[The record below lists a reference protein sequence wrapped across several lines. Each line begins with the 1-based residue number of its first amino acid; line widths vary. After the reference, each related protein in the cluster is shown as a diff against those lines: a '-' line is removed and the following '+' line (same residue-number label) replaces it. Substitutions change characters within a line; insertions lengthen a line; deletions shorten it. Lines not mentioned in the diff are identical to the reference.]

1 MAHDQD
7 GDDGDPP
14 RFCEHCEAGQWRPPL
29 QGENKKRGVDVPA
42 LGAERSGE
50 LQMMGHRG
58 GHRKAI
64 TQRILT
70 TYTDSYYSVE
80 MDLFLLY
87 GTALVL
93 GSVHALEADHVT
105 AVTAFVARNP
115 GVRNAV
121 AFGVRWAA
129 GHGAAVLVLGS
140 ALIVLER
147 ELPETL
153 TAGLERLVG
162 AVLIGLGVWTVLGA
176 RRLHAHTHTHTNGT
190 THEHVH
196 SHLFSGRHDHRHG
209 ATSVGLLHGAAGAGA
224 AAALVPLA
232 GLDDPARG
240 VIYLALFG
248 VGTIAGMGL
257 YALLAG
263 FVVGRT
269 AGLSVRLAR
278 AIAVVTGTVTTAVG
292 VIWLLR

>member
-1 MAHDQD
+1 MT
-7 GDDGDPP
+7 
-14 RFCEHCEAGQWRPPL
+14 AG
-29 QGENKKRGVDVPA
+29 
-42 LGAERSGE
+42 
-50 LQMMGHRG
+50 
-58 GHRKAI
+58 AI
-64 TQRILT
+64 N
-70 TYTDSYYSVE
+70 YYSVA

-121 AFGVRWAA
+121 AFGMRWAV
-129 GHGAAVLVLGS
+129 GHGGAVLVIGG

-147 ELPETL
+147 ELPHTL

-162 AVLIGLGVWTVLGA
+162 AVLVGLGAWTMLGA
-176 RRLHAHTHTHTNGT
+176 RRLHAHTHTHADGT

-196 SHLFSGRHDHRHG
+196 SHLFSSGHKHDHRHG

-224 AAALVPLA
+224 AAALVPVA
-232 GLDDPARG
+232 GLNDPGRG

-248 VGTIAGMGL
+248 VGTIMGMGL
-257 YALLAG
+257 YASLAG

-269 AGLSVRLAR
+269 AGVSVRLAR
-278 AIAVVTGTVTTAVG
+278 AIAVAAGMVTIAVG
-292 VIWLLR
+292 VTWLIR

>member
-1 MAHDQD
+1 
-7 GDDGDPP
+7 
-14 RFCEHCEAGQWRPPL
+14 
-29 QGENKKRGVDVPA
+29 
-42 LGAERSGE
+42 
-50 LQMMGHRG
+50 MMGHRG
-58 GHRKAI
+58 GHRKADMP
-64 TQRILT
+64 QILT
-70 TYTDSYYSVE
+70 TGARSYYSVA

-121 AFGVRWAA
+121 AFGMRWAA
-129 GHGAAVLVLGS
+129 GHGAAVLVIGS
-140 ALIVLER
+140 ALIVLEH
-147 ELPETL
+147 ELPDTL
-153 TAGLERLVG
+153 TAGLERLIG
-162 AVLIGLGVWTVLGA
+162 AVLIGLGAWTILGA
-176 RRLHAHTHTHTNGT
+176 RRLHAHGHTHADGT

-196 SHLFSGRHDHRHG
+196 SHLFSNGHKHDHRHG

-240 VIYLALFG
+240 VIFLALFA

-263 FVVGRT
+263 FVVGQT
-269 AGLSVRLAR
+269 AAVSVRLAR
-278 AIAVVTGTVTTAVG
+278 GIAVAAGIVTIAVG
-292 VIWLLR
+292 VIWLIR